1 MSKFFTRYGLL
12 GVACFRL
19 AVASENMNP
28 APIPEASPAVEKPAA
43 TLPAGLSAGR
53 FSALG
58 KKSPFTLAS
67 STEEVVDFAKDLILA
82 GYFRMDGKDFVMV
95 ANRTRP
101 ERILVGAEASPSA
114 QGLVLVRVD
123 RDPSGDATK
132 LKAQVRKGSETA
144 TLKYEAAAAPG
155 GAPATPGAAA
165 QPGNMAQ
172 PAVVPPAIPGIPQPA
187 QANPAAPGQPASKP
201 AVIRRRVIPIPPAI
215 GR

>member
-1 MSKFFTRYGLL
+1 MSKFFTRSGLV
-12 GVACFRL
+12 GVACIRL
-19 AVASENMNP
+19 AVASENMTS
-28 APIPEASPAVEKPAA
+28 APNPEASPAVESPVSS
-43 TLPAGLSAGR
+43 LPVGLQAGR
-53 FSALG
+53 FSPLA

-114 QGLVLVRVD
+114 QGLVLVKVD

-144 TLKYEAAAAPG
+144 TLKYEAAAAPVAP
-155 GAPATPGAAA
+155 GAPP
-165 QPGNMAQ
+165 QPGNVAQ
-172 PAVVPPAIPGIPQPA
+172 PAVVPPAIPGVPQPA
-187 QANPAAPGQPASKP
+187 QANPAAPGQLAPKP
-201 AVIRRRVIPIPPAI
+201 AVIRRRVIPIPPGV